1 MRQIKFG
8 MSNAFKLVI
17 AGASLLAGSSA
28 MAVQSWN
35 MNISSGTS
43 TGDLNTLCTSSATTS
58 IATGACGAGLT
69 VSGWSTGTGAVGTT
83 TTTANFNAATVYD
96 WGTAGLGVVASNES
110 SGGTGPHATD
120 NKYGTDAFLFSFSTA
135 TNLSGVKLG
144 WNGTDSPASTKQDGS
159 SCTAGS
165 TGCVTYND
173 SDLSIFAWTGT
184 GAPTASGTTQSTM
197 TAASSGWK
205 LVGNYLNVGATT
217 TNSVTATST
226 IFSSYWLVSAYN
238 SAYGGTADA
247 NVDAFKVLA
256 ISATNCAST
265 QCATKVP
272 EPGSIALLGAA
283 FLGFVATRRRK
294 SQAI

>member
-1 MRQIKFG
+1 MRQIKFCT
-8 MSNAFKLVI
+8 SKAFKLVVVS
-17 AGASLLAGSSA
+17 ASMLAGSSV
-28 MAVQSWN
+28 MAGQTWDMSTA
-35 MNISSGTS
+35 SGNL
-43 TGDLNTLCTSSATTS
+43 DTLCTSAAATS
-58 IATGACGAGLT
+58 VACGAGLT
-69 VSGWSTGTGAVGTT
+69 VSGWSTGAGTIANP

-96 WGTAGLGVVASNES
+96 WGTAGLGVVASNEN

-144 WNGTDSPASTKQDGS
+144 WNGSDNKASTKQDGS

-184 GAPTASGTTQSTM
+184 GAPTASGTTLSTM

-205 LVGNYLNVGATT
+205 LVGNYLNVGGDAGN
-217 TNSVTATST
+217 TNAVTATSA

-238 SAYGGTADA
+238 SAYGATADA

-256 ISATNCAST
+256 ISATNCAGA
-265 QCATKVP
+265 QCPTGTKIP